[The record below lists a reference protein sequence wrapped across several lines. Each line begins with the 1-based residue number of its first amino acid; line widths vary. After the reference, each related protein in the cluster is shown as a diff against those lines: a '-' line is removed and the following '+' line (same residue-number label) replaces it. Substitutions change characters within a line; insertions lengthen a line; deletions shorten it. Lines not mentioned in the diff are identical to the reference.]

1 MSVGRGSI
9 DRKGCN
15 NVSLGGGLAGG
26 DSDPYTTSF
35 RGIDNPAYYMTDT
48 SQYVQLLNY
57 SGCGNTTNANGAS
70 MKELIMASLRM

>member
-1 MSVGRGSI
+1 M
-9 DRKGCN
+9 DLNGCN
-15 NVSLGGGLAGG
+15 DIPLGVGSAGG

-70 MKELIMASLRM
+70 MKQLIMDSLRM